1 MTDPELLETVASI
14 LGKTK
19 TLIEKQVEL
28 YKKNGMMYIY
38 GKTMFFWIRE
48 QETISLT
55 AGDYLIDVRDEFDD
69 FMRIRF
75 MWTSNGPLKSIPE
88 DRFRRNYP
96 DDTGTGEPNKYFFV
110 SPFVFQVHP
119 RADDSY
125 TLNCSY
131 YYKPR
136 FDSIRD
142 IPEEWH
148 HVILNYILMMFNIDK
163 YGSVFYDSLKSLVDN
178 AKPTVEEDFEFLP
191 EDLQAW
197 IPSQQDIL
205 KR

>member
-1 MTDPELLETVASI
+1 MTDPELLETVASV

-19 TLIEKQVEL
+19 TLIRKQVGL
-28 YKKNGMMYIY
+28 YKKNGMLYIY

-55 AGDYLIDVRDEFDD
+55 SGDYLIDVRDKFDD
-69 FMRIRF
+69 FMRVRF
-75 MWTSNGPLKSIPE
+75 MWTSNGLLESVPE
-88 DRFRRNYP
+88 DRFRRNFP
-96 DDTGTGEPNKYFFV
+96 DDTGTGEPNKYMFV
-110 SPFVFQVHP
+110 SPHVFQLHP
-119 RADDSY
+119 RSSGSF

-142 IPEEWH
+142 MPEEWH
-148 HVILNYILMMFNIDK
+148 HVIMNYILMMFDVDK
-163 YGSVFYDSLKSLVDN
+163 YGSIFYDSLRSLVDN
-178 AKPTVEEDFEFLP
+178 AKPSVEEDFEFLP
-191 EDLQAW
+191 EDLQAE
-197 IPSQQDIL
+197 IPNQQDTL